1 MSANIIKIGPLTKVY
16 SDGFGKNI
24 NLFEN
29 LSFDVEQKKVTVIA
43 GGKGLGKSVLLQ
55 SISFASAGKKRPLI
69 PTLPSSL
76 PWLNVTENIEFNVKE
91 RNKTEISEI
100 INFVGLEGYNDHFP
114 NNKSIGF
121 RFRISL
127 ARAIVNN
134 PELILIDDSL
144 SALSTKRRIKLFSL
158 LRKLASDK
166 EIPIIY
172 TTSSVSDAVRLAD
185 KVILLSGSPAGIISQ
200 KNIFIN
206 EDLRSDVNSYFN
218 LTDYFSEDE
227 IKSFAF

>member
-1 MSANIIKIGPLTKVY
+1 
-16 SDGFGKNI
+16 
-24 NLFEN
+24 
-29 LSFDVEQKKVTVIA
+29 
-43 GGKGLGKSVLLQ
+43 
-55 SISFASAGKKRPLI
+55 
-69 PTLPSSL
+69 L

-100 INFVGLEGYNDHFP
+100 ISFVGLEGYNDHFP

-144 SALSTKRRIKLFSL
+144 SALSAKRRIKLFSL

-172 TTSSVSDAVRLAD
+172 TTSSISDAVRLAD